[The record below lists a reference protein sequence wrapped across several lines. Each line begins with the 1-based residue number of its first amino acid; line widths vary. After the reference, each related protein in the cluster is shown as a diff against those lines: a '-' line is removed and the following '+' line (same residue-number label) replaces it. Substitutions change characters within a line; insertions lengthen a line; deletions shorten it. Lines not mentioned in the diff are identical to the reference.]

1 MRILGIDEAGRGP
14 VLGPLVI
21 AGVLCEDQEML
32 RSLGVRDSKKVTP
45 QRRRGLAQEI
55 ERLAEVKVLRISAA
69 ELDSAMD
76 DASLNIVEARNFAKL
91 ISDMAPDEAIVD
103 CADTSERRFRAQVL
117 RHLGYEIPLTVEHRA
132 DERYPVVSAASIV
145 AKVKRDEE
153 MTSISKE
160 LGPAGSGYA
169 HDPQTIAFLE
179 AYLRDHQEMPPHVR
193 KRWKTSQRLMSRL
206 KLRKL
211 SEWD

>member
-14 VLGPLVI
+14 VLGPLVV
-21 AGVLCEDQEML
+21 AGVLCEDQEPL

-55 ERLAEVKVLRISAA
+55 ERLAEVRVLKIPAA

-76 DASLNIVEARNFAKL
+76 EASLNVVEARCFAKL
-91 ISDMAPDEAIVD
+91 ISDLAPDEAIVD
-103 CADTSERRFRAQVL
+103 CADTSEKRFRAHIL
-117 RHLGYEIPLTVEHRA
+117 RHLGYDLPLRVEHRA
-132 DERYPVVSAASIV
+132 DDRYPVVSAASIV
-145 AKVKRDEE
+145 AKVERDEE
-153 MTSISKE
+153 MARISKE
-160 LGPAGSGYA
+160 LGPVGSGYA
-169 HDPQTIAFLE
+169 HDLQTIAFLE
-179 AYLRDHQEMPPHVR
+179 AYMSDYGDMPPHVR
-193 KRWKTSQRLMSRL
+193 KRWRTSQRLMSRL

>member
-21 AGVLCEDQEML
+21 AGVLCEDQEPL

-45 QRRRGLAQEI
+45 PRRRGLAQEI
-55 ERLAEVKVLRISAA
+55 ERLAEVKVLRMSAA
-69 ELDSAMD
+69 ELDLARD
-76 DASLNIVEARNFAKL
+76 DASLNLVEARKFAEL
-91 ISDMAPDEAIVD
+91 IRDMAPDEAIVD
-103 CADTSERRFRAQVL
+103 CADTSERRFRAQIL
-117 RHLGYEIPLTVEHRA
+117 QHLGYEVPLTVEHRA
-132 DERYPVVSAASIV
+132 DDKYPVVSAASIV
-145 AKVKRDEE
+145 AKVRRDAE
-153 MTSISKE
+153 MARISEE
-160 LGPAGSGYA
+160 LGPIGSGYA

-193 KRWKTSQRLMSRL
+193 QSWKTSQRLLSRL
-206 KLRKL
+206 KTRKL